1 MDTEDTEIKLLLEA
15 VRLRRGYDFREYAG
29 ASLSRRVRKCLAE
42 TGLNTISDMIPRI
55 IHDKAFFNTFLHNL
69 SVNVT
74 EMFRDPLFFRSLRKK
89 VAPYLKTYPFIKAW
103 SVGVSTGEEVYSL
116 AIVLKEE
123 GLYEKTLIYA
133 TDFDDAVLET
143 AKKGIYSAG
152 NIKKSTR
159 NYQESGGRESFG
171 TYYHADYDSVILDRS
186 LKKNIV
192 FANHNLVTD
201 SAFGEMNLVL
211 CRNVLIYFKR
221 ELQEKVLQLFQ
232 TSLRT
237 HGFLCLGSKE
247 SMDFSGVAKSFTP
260 VVQKHRIFQ
269 KREAPEIEY

>member
-1 MDTEDTEIKLLLEA
+1 MDAEEIEIKVLLEA
-15 VRLRRGYDFREYAG
+15 VRLRHGYDFREYAG

-42 TGLNTISDMIPRI
+42 TGLKTISDMIPLI
-55 IHDKAFFNTFLHNL
+55 IHDRAFFSTFPHNL

-74 EMFRDPLFFRSLRKK
+74 EMFRAPLFLPSLRKK
-89 VAPYLKTYPFIKAW
+89 VAPYLKTFPFIKAW

-123 GLYEKTLIYA
+123 GLYEKALIYA

-143 AKKGIYSAG
+143 AKKGIYSAD

-159 NYQESGGRESFG
+159 NYQKSGGRESFG
-171 TYYHADYDSVILDRS
+171 RYYHADYDSVILDRS

-211 CRNVLIYFKR
+211 CRNVLIYFNK
-221 ELQEKVLQLFQ
+221 ELQERVLQLFQ
-232 TSLRT
+232 TSLRA

-247 SMDFSGVAKSFTP
+247 SLEFSGVAGSFTP

-269 KREAPEIEY
+269 KKGSPGN